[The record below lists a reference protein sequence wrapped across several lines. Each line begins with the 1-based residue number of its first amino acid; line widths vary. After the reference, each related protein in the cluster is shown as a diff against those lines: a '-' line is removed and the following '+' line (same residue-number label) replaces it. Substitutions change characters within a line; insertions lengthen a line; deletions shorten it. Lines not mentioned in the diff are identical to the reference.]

1 VNQIIKHP
9 AIPASGYV
17 YQTWAGIALLCDWLD
32 DPSLFEW
39 VKFEADDE
47 EQAKGLDDVVAKRRD
62 GRFFL
67 QQIKLTVD
75 PFDAANALSWKW
87 LLGHRPK
94 GLSLLQ
100 KWERAYTGF
109 APALIADAMLIT
121 NRRPDAEFEQNLA
134 TDGRRVNWQAA
145 SATTRAQVI
154 AQLGDEQRANLFFS
168 VFEFRHSH
176 QGYDSLDRLVLNRL
190 VPRHTKTRDGYNA
203 LFREA
208 IDWAI
213 RKGFPNPDGCIRI
226 DLVRAILDQR
236 RPIPLDQS
244 FRIPEGYTPPD
255 AEFAKE
261 FVNGMVAGRSSIQV
275 VWGSPGQGKSTFLSF
290 VCAQLKQLSHPVIR
304 HHYFLQLHDRSDRF
318 TFDVVAH
325 SLMFQMENDF
335 FPFVNGIQKQSEYLL
350 DWIKACARGC
360 ADQGKRFVIVV
371 DGLDHVWREHEQN
384 KAPLDSLF
392 NALLP
397 PPENVTLLIGT
408 QKVDAEQLPSHFAQ
422 YAIPESWIEVPRM
435 SHVSTKSWLQVQLDA
450 KQFEIEGPD
459 SGRDTLAAVAAAF
472 RDISHGHPLVLTY
485 SFLALAREHRQL
497 SSQIVTSSQVD
508 PSADAVDYYDGLWK
522 RLSHKAKDALHLMAD
537 AKFIWPMD
545 GLEACLSF
553 RGDELRREIGHLLTW
568 VEAGQLAFH
577 GSLYV
582 FIQSRGDHL
591 ARIQA
596 LTPDVVQWLT
606 HSAPPFHKWGWLW
619 LYQQKVGN
627 PRPLLDNTGRTW
639 LLDSLAKGYPPD
651 QIVHILERAEGVAF
665 SAGEYGLAVR
675 RRWVKTRM
683 LNGPEFQLDDVAT
696 LQRCAMQLANDAYP
710 VLLLAAKVHTAGV
723 EKLHRLGMQYLWAD
737 READAVE
744 CQHRM
749 RARINDKHVANAFEN
764 GGFKAAI
771 ELYLELAAGTR
782 EFDAK
787 GMAQNIRR
795 GLGDDA
801 AGVFADF
808 LKELS
813 RHGDVAKLMPFA
825 DVPLSLQ
832 MRRKLEVS
840 AVRIAG
846 WCDAKLH
853 VWPNF
858 KRFRTHPLSGC
869 WALLYRREAFK
880 GAPFVRFNSAFN
892 ADRWSTSK
900 TDLEDYLHTLFFDSV
915 MRRLEL
921 KGAPDAIEAV
931 VYPKRLWLTQAI
943 AQLELIAQSTA
954 GVLVRGDLPAF
965 ALPYRL
971 VDEFKA
977 PTDHDSTLDHHAFKR
992 ALTSISADLFL
1003 LCRPKSKLT
1012 TIPVA
1017 EWRRAK
1023 ESRHFQ
1029 LESWRS
1035 QYLIAGYKLL
1045 DVGTAQADITSEIA
1059 SISSTIS
1066 PFNERAQA
1074 YVDLCEWALH
1084 FDLQA
1089 LANDVLKRAFCCMVG
1104 YGWRKD
1110 PSLAYVLQAIEAMIP
1125 DAPDSARWAIRQI
1138 APVITCIGD
1147 MTEDSGSRES
1157 DLAPLLLQLMPKS
1170 YVRYYQHWI
1179 ESGEWY
1185 TAEKVFAPLME
1196 KADLASPL
1204 VKLAASYLWDSY
1216 AVAAVR
1222 SRSNQGELDAQKL
1235 ITESAARYGLPA
1247 DDLGKERFGDTKTN
1261 DEAVDIYVSA
1271 YPPDALEGL
1280 LARLKELQAYVAERR
1295 ILKEW
1300 FDHWKKA
1307 NQGIQLLHSLEKF
1320 RDEDNRYS
1328 SVAELLDPAFELSL
1342 DLEGRQKA
1350 YPWIVAA
1357 QIARHGWDAHYG
1369 WGDSDRRFDAFAA
1382 HYPERWRQFI
1392 ESTTLTSNRASSRH
1406 SIPHDKLVVFLL
1418 KVGQRDVAI
1427 EVAKAMVETTVEDFA
1442 DQPLQAPIWLES
1454 TC

>member
-1 VNQIIKHP
+1 VNQIIKHS

-17 YQTWAGIALLCDWLD
+17 YQTWVGIALLCDWLD
-32 DPSLFEW
+32 DPALFEW

-62 GRFFL
+62 GRFVL
-67 QQIKLTVD
+67 QQIKLTVE
-75 PFDAANALSWKW
+75 PFDTANALSWKW
-87 LLGHRPK
+87 LLTHKPK

-100 KWERAYTGF
+100 KWERAYRGF
-109 APALIADAMLIT
+109 GSPLVADAMLIT

-134 TDGRRVNWQAA
+134 SNGRQVNWQAA
-145 SATTRAQVI
+145 TAEIRTQVI
-154 AQLGDEQRANLFFS
+154 VQLGNEQRAAAFFA
-168 VFEFRHSH
+168 VFEIRHS
-176 QGYDSLDRLVLNRL
+176 QPGYESLERLVIDRLI
-190 VPRHTKTRDGYNA
+190 PRHTKTRDGYHA

-208 IDWAI
+208 NDWAT

-236 RPIPLDQS
+236 RPSPLDQS
-244 FRIPEGYTPPD
+244 FRIPNGYTPPD

-261 FVNGMVAGRSSIQV
+261 FVHRMVAGNSNIQV

-290 VCAQLKQLSHPVIR
+290 VCAQLKQLGHPVIR

-325 SLMFQMENDF
+325 SLMFQMENEF
-335 FPFVNGIQKQSEYLL
+335 FPFVIGIQKQSEYLL
-350 DWIKACARGC
+350 EWIKACARGC
-360 ADQGKRFVIVV
+360 ADQGKRFVIVI
-371 DGLDHVWREHEQN
+371 DGLDHVWREHEQS

-392 NALLP
+392 NILLP

-408 QKVDAEQLPSHFAQ
+408 QKVDSGQLPSHFEK
-422 YAIPESWIEVPRM
+422 YASPESWIEVPRM
-435 SHVSTKSWLQVQLDA
+435 SHVSTNGWLQAHLDA
-450 KQFEIEGPD
+450 NQFEVESRD
-459 SGRDTLAAVAAAF
+459 SLPAVANAF
-472 RDISHGHPLVLTY
+472 REISHGHPLVLTY
-485 SFLALAREHRQL
+485 SFWALVREHRQL
-497 SSQIVTSSQVD
+497 SARLVADSQIA
-508 PSADAVDYYDGLWK
+508 PSADAVGYYDGLWK

-537 AKFIWPMD
+537 AKFIWPMG
-545 GLEACLSF
+545 GLEDCLSF
-553 RGDELRREIGHLLTW
+553 RGDELRREIGHLFTW
-568 VEAGQLAFH
+568 AEAGQLAFH

-582 FIQSRGDHL
+582 FIQSRGAHL

-619 LYQQKVGN
+619 LYQQKLGN
-627 PRPLLDNTGRTW
+627 PRPLLDNTGRAW

-651 QIVHILERAEGVAF
+651 QIVQILERAESVAF
-665 SAGEYGLAVR
+665 KAGEYGLAVR

-696 LQRCAMQLANDAYP
+696 LQRCAMQLANDDYP
-710 VLLLAAKVHTAGV
+710 VLLLAAKVHTAGI

-737 READAVE
+737 RKADAVD

-749 RARINDKHVANAFEN
+749 RLRINDKHVTNAFEN
-764 GGFKAAI
+764 GGFKASI
-771 ELYLELAAGTR
+771 ELYLELAAGTG
-782 EFDAK
+782 EFDTK
-787 GMAQNIRR
+787 GIAQNIRR

-801 AGVFADF
+801 AGGFADF

-813 RHGDVAKLMPFA
+813 RHGDVAKLMHFA

-832 MRRKLEVS
+832 MRRKLEVA
-840 AVRIAG
+840 AVRLAG

-853 VWPNF
+853 VWPGF
-858 KRFRTHPLSGC
+858 KRLRTHPLSAC
-869 WALLYRREAFK
+869 WALLYRREVFRRV
-880 GAPFVRFNSAFN
+880 PFVRFNPALDV
-892 ADRWSTSK
+892 DRWATSK
-900 TDLEDYLHTLFFDSV
+900 MDLEDYLHTLFFDSV

-943 AQLELIAQSTA
+943 AQLELIAQSTV
-954 GVLVRGDLPAF
+954 GVLVSGDLPAF
-965 ALPYRL
+965 ALPYCL
-971 VDEFKA
+971 LDQFKA
-977 PTDHDSTLDHHAFKR
+977 PTDHDSTLDHHALKR

-1017 EWRRAK
+1017 EWRRARK
-1023 ESRHFQ
+1023 SHHFQ

-1045 DVGTAQADITSEIA
+1045 DVGTAQAEITSEIA
-1059 SISSTIS
+1059 GISSTIS
-1066 PFNERAQA
+1066 PFNERTQA

-1084 FDLQA
+1084 FDLRA
-1089 LANDVLKRAFCCMVG
+1089 LADKVLKRAFCCLVG

-1110 PSLAYVLQAIEAMIP
+1110 PSLAYVLQAIEAMIAG
-1125 DAPDSARWAIRQI
+1125 APDSARWAIRQI
-1138 APVITCIGD
+1138 APVIACIGD

-1216 AVAAVR
+1216 AVAVVR

-1247 DDLGKERFGDTKTN
+1247 DDLGKERFGDTKTT
-1261 DEAVDIYVSA
+1261 DEAVDIDVSA
-1271 YPPDALEGL
+1271 YPPAALGGL

-1295 ILKEW
+1295 TLKEW

-1307 NQGIQLLHSLEKF
+1307 NQGIPLLHSLEKF
-1320 RDEDNRYS
+1320 RDEDNRYT

-1342 DLEGRQKA
+1342 ELEGRQKA

-1369 WGDSDRRFDAFAA
+1369 WADSDRRFDAFAA
-1382 HYPERWRQFI
+1382 HYPARWRQFI
-1392 ESTTLTSNRASSRH
+1392 ESTTLANDRASSRH

-1454 TC
+1454 PC